1 MPDPLTVAGW
11 LLVAGAVIGAAA
23 ASHPALWPV
32 WSASREERL
41 RIVGEHRLAWTMLNA
56 GFVIAT
62 VVTAGGL
69 AALAVAEGDE
79 PGVVAALAAVILAYA
94 VAGGLWC
101 GVLAIRSLTTP
112 ALADLSARGADTE
125 PAETLLNAALWALFA
140 AYTLITASALV
151 ALAAV
156 IAVGGVVAMP
166 VALVA
171 AVIATVVIAAYLV
184 TGDSVPFVLYLPT
197 ILIGIALL
205 AGWT

>member
-1 MPDPLTVAGW
+1 MPDPLILAGW
-11 LLVAGAVIGAAA
+11 LLVAGALIGAAA

-32 WSASREERL
+32 WSASRDERL

-56 GFVIAT
+56 GFMIAT

-69 AALAVAEGDE
+69 AALAVAEGGD
-79 PGVVAALAAVILAYA
+79 PGVVAALAAVIVAYA

-112 ALADLSARGADTE
+112 ALADLSGRAADTE
-125 PAETLLNAALWALFA
+125 PTETLLNAALLALFGT
-140 AYTLITASALV
+140 YTLITAAALV
-151 ALAAV
+151 ALATIV
-156 IAVGGVVAMP
+156 AVGGVVAIP

-171 AVIATVVIAAYLV
+171 AAIAAIVIAAYLL
-184 TGDSVPFVLYLPT
+184 TGDSVPAVLYLPT

>member
-1 MPDPLTVAGW
+1 MPDPLTLAGW
-11 LLVAGAVIGAAA
+11 LLVAGALIGGAA
-23 ASHPALWPV
+23 ASHPVLWPV

-56 GFVIAT
+56 GFAIAT
-62 VVTAGGL
+62 VVTGGGL
-69 AALAVAEGDE
+69 AALAVAEGGE
-79 PGVVAALAAVILAYA
+79 SGVVAALAAVILAYA

-125 PAETLLNAALWALFA
+125 PTETLLNAALWALFG
-140 AYTLITASALV
+140 AYTLITAAALV

-156 IAVGGVVAMP
+156 IAVGGVVAVP

-171 AVIATVVIAAYLV
+171 AGIAAIVIAAYLV